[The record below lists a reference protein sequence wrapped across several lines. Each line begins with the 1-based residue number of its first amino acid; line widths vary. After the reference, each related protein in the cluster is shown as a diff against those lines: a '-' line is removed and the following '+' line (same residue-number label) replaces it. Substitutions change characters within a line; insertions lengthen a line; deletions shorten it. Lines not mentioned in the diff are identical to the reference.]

1 VSDGQIRRP
10 TAGAEIEMMDKDME
24 RDNEREKDRALQA
37 EEMKPLQ
44 DAYGRRIDY
53 LRISLTDRC
62 NLRCGYCMPRDGIL
76 PLKHEEILRLEEVY
90 RVAEVLTGMGIRR
103 IRLTGG
109 EPLVRRNLLMLVR
122 KLGELP
128 EKPELAMTT
137 NGVLL
142 GDSLDELY
150 AVGLRSVNISL
161 DTRDPATYRTLTG
174 VDALDRVEQA
184 LERALALGMKVK
196 LNSVLIRDVNDG
208 ELESLAGMAKDH
220 PMAVRFIELMPIGCA
235 RGYTGVDG
243 SEILNRLEKAYGPA
257 EPVMGY
263 EIGRGP
269 AEYVH
274 FQGFQGN
281 VGFINPMSHAFCAT
295 CNRVRLTADGR
306 LKLCLYYP
314 NGPELLP
321 MIRRGC
327 SDEELREVILREL
340 QYKPERHDF
349 GTKDKGKCKETRN
362 MNQIGG

>member
-1 VSDGQIRRP
+1 
-10 TAGAEIEMMDKDME
+10 MDKMDTDME
-24 RDNEREKDRALQA
+24 QDSRGEKDRPVPAKEGKL
-37 EEMKPLQ
+37 LR

-62 NLRCGYCMPRDGIL
+62 NLRCGYCMPKEGIL
-76 PLKHEEILRLEEVY
+76 PLKHEEILRLEEVF
-90 RVAEVLTGMGIRR
+90 RVAKVLTGMGIRR

-150 AVGLRSVNISL
+150 AAGLGSVNISL
-161 DTRDPATYRTLTG
+161 DTRDPDTYRTLTG
-174 VDALDRVEQA
+174 VDALDRVEHA
-184 LERALALGMKVK
+184 LERALALGMQVK
-196 LNSVLIRDVNDG
+196 LNSVPIREVNEG
-208 ELESLAGMAKDH
+208 ELEDLARMAKDH

-235 RGYTGVDG
+235 KGYTGVDG
-243 SEILNRLEKAYGPA
+243 TEILNRLEKAYGPA
-257 EPVMGY
+257 EPVTGAG
-263 EIGRGP
+263 IGRGP

-281 VGFINPMSHAFCAT
+281 VGFINPMSHAFCAA

-321 MIRRGC
+321 MLRRDC

-340 QYKPERHDF
+340 QYKPERHNF
-349 GTKDKGKCKETRN
+349 GTRDNGKCKETRN